1 MTMRRINTEL
11 PERQLLSVEVG
22 SCNDAATVPSKVRH
36 KISSILSGRVTI
48 YLLLMIAMCASYFLH
63 HQKHY
68 EMGNDV
74 FDALFMEKW
83 RTLNDEQK
91 SKLYHQLLSPSIPPN
106 NGKDEK
112 SNNALEE
119 KLTKMVTEAN
129 SAVISKVEGLESKVT
144 LGLGGIGLKLQEQK
158 LEQEAASDHE
168 EGETRNN
175 ILLNLLKKSS
185 EFSKQK
191 IANLIISEYIEPSSD
206 SELGDAMEA
215 LQLLEDDPEP
225 VPITD
230 HDSLFVGS
238 VGKFYSA

>member
-11 PERQLLSVEVG
+11 PVERQLLSVEVG
-22 SCNDAATVPSKVRH
+22 SCNDAATHVPIDGKVRH
-36 KISSILSGRVTI
+36 KFSSILSGRVII

-74 FDALFMEKW
+74 FDALEKW

-91 SKLYHQLLSPSIPPN
+91 SKL
-106 NGKDEK
+106 DEK

-144 LGLGGIGLKLQEQK
+144 LGLGGVGLKLQELK

-238 VGKFYSA
+238 VGKFYSAKTTSA

>member
-1 MTMRRINTEL
+1 
-11 PERQLLSVEVG
+11 
-22 SCNDAATVPSKVRH
+22 
-36 KISSILSGRVTI
+36 
-48 YLLLMIAMCASYFLH
+48 
-63 HQKHY
+63 
-68 EMGNDV
+68 
-74 FDALFMEKW
+74 
-83 RTLNDEQK
+83 
-91 SKLYHQLLSPSIPPN
+91 
-106 NGKDEK
+106 
-112 SNNALEE
+112 
-119 KLTKMVTEAN
+119 MVTEAN

-144 LGLGGIGLKLQEQK
+144 LGLGGIGLKLQELK

-168 EGETRNN
+168 EGEGETRNN

-185 EFSKQK
+185 EFSNQK

-238 VGKFYSA
+238 VGKFYSAKTISA

>member
-1 MTMRRINTEL
+1 
-11 PERQLLSVEVG
+11 
-22 SCNDAATVPSKVRH
+22 
-36 KISSILSGRVTI
+36 
-48 YLLLMIAMCASYFLH
+48 MCASYFLH
-63 HQKHY
+63 HQKHS

-74 FDALFMEKW
+74 YDALFMEKW

-91 SKLYHQLLSPSIPPN
+91 SKL
-106 NGKDEK
+106 DEK

-129 SAVISKVEGLESKVT
+129 SAVISQVEGLESKVQ
-144 LGLGGIGLKLQEQK
+144 LGLGGLGLKLQELK

-168 EGETRNN
+168 EGEEEMRNN
-175 ILLNLLKKSS
+175 ILLNLLKISS

-191 IANLIISEYIEPSSD
+191 IANLIISEYIEPSSAEWMGPSQYFD
-206 SELGDAMEA
+206 SRDSDLGDAMEA

-238 VGKFYSA
+238 VGKFYSAKTTSA